1 MGEPIA
7 EPFIATSIAFELKKA
22 ENLGHPSST
31 AVILNKAD
39 TKTRI
44 ISGKK
49 IAGFLKTNQNINQI
63 IITSLK
69 AKTAVK
75 DFFTL

>member
-1 MGEPIA
+1 VDLRGRRLA
-7 EPFIATSIAFELKKA
+7 
-22 ENLGHPSST
+22 PSAST
-31 AVILNKAD
+31 MIQSKTAD

-44 ISGKK
+44 TSGKK